1 MIEVLEPGLKS
12 PETKHIG
19 WKGQHPS
26 QDHSSLIFNFELPLL
41 HLMIKLKVV
50 KQIPHVYH
58 FHDTN
63 SLASVSGMSLFCLS
77 APSSSAWSNSKRN
90 VYSTGLGL
98 CVLKH
103 GKAWQSWV
111 GLQVGIEMKTKK

>member
-1 MIEVLEPGLKS
+1 MSILL
-12 PETKHIG
+12 
-19 WKGQHPS
+19 
-26 QDHSSLIFNFELPLL
+26 QDHSSLIFNFELPSL
-41 HLMIKLKVV
+41 HLMIKAKVV
-50 KQIPHVYH
+50 KQMLHVYH

-63 SLASVSGMSLFCLS
+63 SLASVSGTSLLCLS
-77 APSSSAWSNSKRN
+77 APSSSAWSNRKRN

-111 GLQVGIEMKTKK
+111 GLQVGMENKEMKT

>member
-1 MIEVLEPGLKS
+1 
-12 PETKHIG
+12 
-19 WKGQHPS
+19 
-26 QDHSSLIFNFELPLL
+26 
-41 HLMIKLKVV
+41 MIKAKVV

-103 GKAWQSWV
+103 GKAWQGMAKLGWPTSRNRNEDKGIRMFAIFDKAKNPV
-111 GLQVGIEMKTKK
+111 GSLEGGLITHK